1 MVQDGEVMPSGST
14 PLSADDRYALL
25 RRRLERAVRKI
36 CPAWLADQSEDLVH
50 EALLSLMR
58 REERSEEKPDF
69 SQSYLMRTAYSK
81 VVDEIRRQRVRRQVP
96 LEEGPEEEP
105 SFPDPAPDP
114 HEELR
119 RRQLGRAIHEC
130 LERLI
135 RPRRL
140 AVTLYL
146 QGHRAKETARLLGWD
161 KKRTENLIYRGR
173 EDLQDCLEEKGFRR

>member
-1 MVQDGEVMPSGST
+1 MPSGSFS
-14 PLSADDRYALL
+14 LSADDRYARL
-25 RRRLERAVRKI
+25 RRRLELAVRKV

-58 REERSEEKPDF
+58 RENRSEEKLEF

-81 VVDEIRRQRVRRQVP
+81 VVDEIRRRRIRRQVP
-96 LEEGPEEEP
+96 LEEESEEEP
-105 SFPDPAPDP
+105 SFPDPALDP
-114 HEELR
+114 HGELR
-119 RRQLGRAIHEC
+119 RRQLGRALHEC
-130 LERLI
+130 LETLI

-161 KKRTENLIYRGR
+161 KKRTENLIFRGR
-173 EDLQDCLEEKGFRR
+173 EDLQECLGEKGFGR